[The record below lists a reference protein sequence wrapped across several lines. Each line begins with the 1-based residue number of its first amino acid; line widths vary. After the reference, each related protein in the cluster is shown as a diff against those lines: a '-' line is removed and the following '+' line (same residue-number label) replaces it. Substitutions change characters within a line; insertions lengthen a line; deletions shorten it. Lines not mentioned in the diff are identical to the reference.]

1 MSDQEIIVV
10 TGDRTTGPLHL
21 GHLAGSLQ
29 NRLRLQGQ
37 YRQFLLLAD
46 TQALADHQGDYS
58 RVRQSVV
65 DVALD
70 YLAVGLDPKQSTFL
84 IQSMVPELAELSF
97 YFMNLVSVARLE
109 RNPTVKNEI
118 RQKGMER
125 DIAAGFLS
133 YPVSQA
139 ADITAL
145 KGTLVPVGEDQ
156 LPMIEQT
163 NEIVRRFNRMVGSDI
178 LRECKA
184 EVGKVA
190 RLPGIDGSSKMS
202 RALGNH
208 LSLSASP
215 DEIRLA
221 VRKMFTDPQHLRA
234 EDPGNIEGNVVFT
247 FLDAFAT
254 DQQQVAEFK
263 EHYQRGGLADAVVK
277 AYLENV
283 LLELLEP
290 IRTRRNELARD
301 PDQILSLLMAGSS
314 RAREVAALTLFQV
327 KKAMGMFYF

>member
-29 NRLRLQGQ
+29 ARLQLQGQ

-58 RVRQSVV
+58 RVRQSVI

-70 YLAVGLDPKQSTFL
+70 YLAVGLDPQQSTFL

-109 RNPTVKNEI
+109 RNPTVKTEI
-118 RQKGMER
+118 RNKGRER
-125 DIAAGFLS
+125 DIPAGFLS

-145 KGTLVPVGEDQ
+145 KGTLVPVGADQ

-163 NEIVRRFNRMVGSDI
+163 NEIVRRFNQMVGSDI

-184 EVGKVA
+184 LTGKVT
-190 RLPGIDGSSKMS
+190 RLPGIDGQQKMS
-202 RALGNH
+202 RVLGNH
-208 LSLSASP
+208 IALSASP
-215 DEIRLA
+215 DEIRTA
-221 VRKMFTDPQHLRA
+221 VRKMFTDPQHLRV
-234 EDPGNIEGNVVFT
+234 EQPGQIAGNTVFT
-247 FLDAFAT
+247 FLDAFAP
-254 DQQQVAEFK
+254 DQDKVAEFK

-277 AYLENV
+277 AYLEEV
-283 LLELLEP
+283 LLALLEP
-290 IRTRRNELARD
+290 IRARRNELAHD
-301 PDQILSLLMAGSS
+301 PERILSILMAGSS
-314 RAREVAALTLFQV
+314 RAREIAALTLYQV